1 MIALKDHQVNII
13 KGYNR
18 TLENTG
24 VYGRSFTPMT
34 NNPKYSIIH
43 IP

>member
-1 MIALKDHQVNII
+1 MIAFKDHQVTIM

-18 TLENTG
+18 TLENSG
-24 VYGRSFTPMT
+24 VNGRSFTPMI
-34 NNPKYSIIH
+34 NNPKFSVIH